1 LKSMTSYIVL
11 LALIGI
17 SVGCSSISKR
27 HPAPGDQVY
36 DRHILP
42 GVPAVR
48 AWSGTLSSEFT
59 ADLIESVH
67 QEERA
72 KIRIDSEGSPNINV
86 LTLSG
91 GSIYGAFGAGF
102 MDGWTQSG
110 TRPVFKMVTGISTGS
125 IIAPFAFLGPEYD
138 SVLKMMFTAINT
150 EDIFKYRGLS
160 ILWSGSLLDS
170 APLARMIELHFN
182 QNVLEN
188 VAQAHRQGR
197 RLYIGTTNL
206 DEDRMVVWNMGAIA
220 NSGHPKALDLFRKV
234 ILASSSMPAVFPP
247 VFINVEVDGKTFDEM
262 HVDGG
267 IKAEIFLTAATV
279 NITEIRRQ
287 LRLQEASDTRTK
299 IFIIRNAAVSSS
311 PRPIPRNIVQI
322 SKQAIMS
329 LTKSQAIKDLIHIYD
344 IAQKQGFDYN
354 WVSLPNIESATMI
367 NFSTEEMHRLY
378 KVGYEMGFNGN
389 AWRKEPPSIHVH

>member
-1 LKSMTSYIVL
+1 MTSYIVL

-27 HPAPGDQVY
+27 HPAPGDQAY

-67 QEERA
+67 QEEQA

-138 SVLKMMFTAINT
+138 SELKMMFTAVNP
-150 EDIFKYRGLS
+150 EDIFTYRGLS

-170 APLARMIELHFN
+170 APLAELIERHFN
-182 QNVLEN
+182 QKVMEAI
-188 VAQAHRQGR
+188 AQAHRQGR

-247 VFINVEVDGKTFDEM
+247 VFINVEVDGKTYDEM

-287 LRLQEASDTRTK
+287 LRLQEASGTRTK

-311 PRPIPRNIVQI
+311 PRPIPENIVQI
-322 SKQAIMS
+322 SKQAILS

-344 IAQKQGFDYN
+344 IAQKQGFEYN
-354 WVSLPNIESATMI
+354 WVSLPNIESATMV
-367 NFSTEEMHRLY
+367 NFNTEEMHRLY
-378 KVGYEMGFNGN
+378 KVGYEMGLNGN
-389 AWRKEPPSIHVH
+389 AWHKEPPGIRVH

>member
-1 LKSMTSYIVL
+1 MTSYIVL
-11 LALIGI
+11 LALLGI
-17 SVGCSSISKR
+17 SVGCSSITKR
-27 HPAPGDQVY
+27 HPVPGDQVY

-72 KIRIDSEGSPNINV
+72 KIRINSEGSPNINV

-110 TRPVFKMVTGISTGS
+110 TRPMFKVVTGISAGS

-138 SVLKMMFTAINT
+138 GVLKMMFTAVNT

-170 APLARMIELHFN
+170 APLAGLIELHIN
-182 QNVLEN
+182 QSVLEA

-247 VFINVEVDGKTFDEM
+247 VFINVEVDGKTYDEM

-287 LRLQEASDTRTK
+287 LRLQETSGTRTK
-299 IFIIRNAAVSSS
+299 IFIIRNAAVRSS
-311 PRPIPRNIVQI
+311 PKPIPRNIVQI

-344 IAQKQGFDYN
+344 ISQKHGFDYN
-354 WVSLPNIESATMI
+354 WVSLPDIESATMI
-367 NFSTEEMHRLY
+367 SFNTEEMRRLY
-378 KVGYEMGFNGN
+378 TVGYEMGLNGN
-389 AWRKEPPSIHVH
+389 AWRKEPPSIRVH

>member
-1 LKSMTSYIVL
+1 M
-11 LALIGI
+11 I
-17 SVGCSSISKR
+17 SVGCSSLSKR
-27 HPAPGDQVY
+27 HPAPGDQVH
-36 DRHILP
+36 DRYILP

-48 AWSGTLSSEFT
+48 AWSGTLSNEFT

-110 TRPVFKMVTGISTGS
+110 TRPMFKVVTGISTGS

-138 SVLKMMFTAINT
+138 SVLKMMFTAVNT

-170 APLARMIELHFN
+170 APLARLIELHFN
-182 QNVLEN
+182 QNVLEA

-220 NSGHPKALDLFRKV
+220 NSGHAKALDLFRKV

-247 VFINVEVDGKTFDEM
+247 VFINVEVDGKTYDEM

-279 NITEIRRQ
+279 NIKEIRRQ

-311 PRPIPRNIVQI
+311 PRPIPGNIVQI

-367 NFSTEEMHRLY
+367 NFNTEEMNHLY
-378 KVGYEMGFNGN
+378 KIGYEMGLSGN
-389 AWRKEPPSIHVH
+389 AWYKVPPGISVY